1 MLWRYGACSY
11 IEVLVGPRLLI
22 LLQRLRECWPL
33 GEEVVRLTDSIS
45 AVVC

>member
-1 MLWRYGACSY
+1 MCDACSY
-11 IEVLVGPRLLI
+11 IKVLVELHLFALL
-22 LLQRLRECWPL
+22 LRLRECWLL

>member
-1 MLWRYGACSY
+1 MYDACSY
-11 IEVLVGPRLLI
+11 IKVLVELRLSA
-22 LLQRLRECWPL
+22 LLLLLRECRPL